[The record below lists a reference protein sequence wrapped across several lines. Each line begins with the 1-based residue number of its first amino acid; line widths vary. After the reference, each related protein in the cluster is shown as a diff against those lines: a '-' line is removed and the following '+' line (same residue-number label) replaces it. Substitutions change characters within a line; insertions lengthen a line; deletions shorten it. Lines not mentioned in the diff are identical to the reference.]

1 MNLGE
6 IMNVNQF
13 MEELKELLELSAD
26 IDLNTIL
33 KSLEEYDSMAIMS
46 LVAFIHKKFGKQFN
60 ARQLNNITTVQSLVD
75 LIGADS
81 FN

>member
-1 MNLGE
+1 MV
-6 IMNVNQF
+6 INQF
-13 MEELKELLELSAD
+13 LEELKELLELSED
-26 IDLNTIL
+26 IDLNTDL
-33 KSLEEYDSMAIMS
+33 KSLDEFDSMAIMS
-46 LVAFIHKKFGKQFN
+46 LVAFIHKTFGKQFN

>member
-1 MNLGE
+1 MT
-6 IMNVNQF
+6 VAQF
-13 MEELKELLELSAD
+13 ISELKDLLE
-26 IDLNTIL
+26 IDD
-33 KSLEEYDSMAIMS
+33 LEIDTNIKELDEFDSMAIMS